1 MHHRKMGLLSAF
13 GAMVLGAAV
22 LSCAVAVRAQH
33 SEHTTAPPGVA
44 AVPPP
49 AVAAVKPAMRKPRPQ
64 LGTGLAFAPDGSLW
78 LVGVN
83 AQGRLYLQ
91 TATAQPGE
99 SGWQWGPQ
107 RLLDTTTDP
116 VSADGENRPKL
127 LFGPKGV
134 VLIAYTQPLEKSS
147 TGYVRMLRSTDAG
160 QTFSAPYTVHTDRQ
174 IITHRFES
182 LAFDG
187 RGVLHAVWIDKR
199 DLEAAPRIGNKSSY
213 RGAAIYRNTSSDG
226 GATFGPDVKVADHSC
241 ECCRIALAQG
251 ADGQLR
257 AMWRHVFVP
266 NVRDHAVA
274 ILGPGTASTEIVRA
288 TFDEWRVDGCPHH
301 GPALTASD
309 DGFHAV
315 WFGIRQEGED
325 KVAGI
330 RYARLRPDGSP
341 HAETLQRIPDAR
353 AERPDVL
360 AIGQRVAVVW
370 RSTDGMTSKLM
381 TWLSID
387 GGRTFRSQVLD
398 HVDGDNDYP
407 RLVRDDRRMVVVW
420 RNAVEVK
427 IHEIKF

>member
-1 MHHRKMGLLSAF
+1 LRL
-13 GAMVLGAAV
+13 
-22 LSCAVAVRAQH
+22 
-33 SEHTTAPPGVA
+33 
-44 AVPPP
+44 
-49 AVAAVKPAMRKPRPQ
+49 
-64 LGTGLAFAPDGSLW
+64 PDGSLW

-99 SGWQWGPQ
+99 SGWRWGPQ

-266 NVRDHAVA
+266 NVRDHAVT

-301 GPALTASD
+301 GPALTPSG

-370 RSTDGMTSKLM
+370 RTTDGMTSKLM
-381 TWLSID
+381 AWLSTD
-387 GGRTFRSQVLD
+387 GGRTFRSQVLEC
-398 HVDGDNDYP
+398 G
-407 RLVRDDRRMVVVW
+407 R
-420 RNAVEVK
+420 
-427 IHEIKF
+427 